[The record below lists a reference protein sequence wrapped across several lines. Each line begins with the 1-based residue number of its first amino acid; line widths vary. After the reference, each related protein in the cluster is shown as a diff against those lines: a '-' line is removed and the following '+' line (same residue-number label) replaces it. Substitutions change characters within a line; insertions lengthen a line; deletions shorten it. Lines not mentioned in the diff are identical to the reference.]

1 MSLIIKNIPNEVS
14 LIKHFF
20 ILGIDPAIIL
30 DSKYFTNIKNISDSH
45 KLTPSVLSLFPS
57 FPKNNINI
65 DKNVLLHHCFP
76 NGFYIKQFSQFP
88 QPEHFTFELNNFPLI
103 SKLSSGVNSAWSK
116 SL

>member
-1 MSLIIKNIPNEVS
+1 MSLIIKNIPTEES

-65 DKNVLLHHCFP
+65 DNQKDN
-76 NGFYIKQFSQFP
+76 
-88 QPEHFTFELNNFPLI
+88 
-103 SKLSSGVNSAWSK
+103 
-116 SL
+116 